1 MKNLAKTAI
10 AAAITAV
17 MLTSSVAT
25 TFAAN
30 PVVPQVISHSALSFD
45 RIWVSGNVKIILTQG
60 DKQGVIGTEN
70 YDSSKTSVLSNG
82 RTLYI
87 NSTENGQVTL
97 NITVKDLQRIEAY
110 GQSVVV
116 TTNNFNVKYLQLILD
131 QSARVKI
138 NTTAQSL
145 YTVVKGDA
153 VLKLNG
159 TANQSTIV
167 ANNAKNVKVGK
178 FASLRSES
186 FASEA
191 IMTAD
196 RTAMILTK

>member
-138 NTTAQSL
+138 STTAQSL

-167 ANNAKNVKVGK
+167 ANNAKNVKVGN

>member
-167 ANNAKNVKVGK
+167 ANNAKNVKVGN